1 MKPHYLVFRTSLI
14 LALVVFGLGAVPNA
28 NAIISDCYEP
38 CGETTVF
45 EMGTPDLDFRQM
57 SEGLERPW
65 GLENDAILNLSNASV
80 NLAFTI
86 GSSNVTQIGGTVKD
100 SDGNYI
106 VTGGFTG
113 VIDFGEETIASS
125 RGYDFFIA
133 KYDNAG
139 NPIWIRTATGLATL
153 ADNLSVDGGIAL
165 TVNPTTGEIYVGGTF
180 VKQMDF
186 LDGNGD
192 VEASLTDGR
201 MDDLLNYELF
211 VAKYDATGNLE
222 WVVGGES
229 GSSAAETDLNTG
241 RNMVTAII
249 LDGDGYPYI
258 GGRFSGTN
266 LFGETVSVVGEA
278 DFFLASL
285 DTDGSAPFWVSVAGT
300 PGDDV
305 LLSLSVDALGYIN
318 VLGVIGEGLFE
329 LPDSDVTYDNETGTY
344 DTFLMSYD
352 INGEWYFA
360 SFLGAGE
367 QVVGND
373 VASNLDGSIYVV
385 GQFIGEASFVGSTI
399 VLESDSAVDC
409 AFLVKYNLEGDALW
423 AVRTGGSNYVKANRV
438 VTDVE
443 GNAYVYGL
451 FSEMAV
457 FGMESEMPDT
467 LYSNGVTDMFLMKY
481 DADGNYQWV
490 RRMDGSDTESLD
502 LIASEDNRVRS
513 NPTQMVYSDVN
524 GPEVIISGDFSGTL
538 FDLTAPEGVRLG
550 FVAAIDVTDLVT
562 SAETIASRPQGLTA
576 VSVYPNPVSDMARI
590 GFTIGQQER
599 VSIELTNNLGQRVMD
614 LSGQTYSAGSHTV
627 TLDAAGLNAGLYFC
641 TVTAGSHRETLR
653 MVVVR

>member
-139 NPIWIRTATGLATL
+139 NPIWIRTATGLASLT
-153 ADNLSVDGGIAL
+153 DNLSVDGGIAL

-201 MDDLLNYELF
+201 MDNLLNYELF

-229 GSSAAETDLNTG
+229 GSSAAETDLNIG

-266 LFGETVSVVGEA
+266 LFGETVSVVGEG

-305 LLSLSVDALGYIN
+305 LLSLSVDALGYTN

-329 LPDSDVTYDNETGTY
+329 LPNSTVTYDNATGNY

-373 VASNLDGSIYVV
+373 VASNLDGSIYVT
-385 GQFIGEASFVGSTI
+385 GQFAGEASFVGSDI
-399 VLESDSAVDC
+399 VLNTDSIEG
-409 AFLVKYNLEGDALW
+409 FLVKYDLNGDALW
-423 AVRTGGSNYVKANRV
+423 AVQFGDDDEWAKGNRV
-438 VTDVE
+438 VADAE
-443 GNAYVYGL
+443 GNTYVYGV
-451 FSEMAV
+451 FRTMGV
-457 FGMESEMPDT
+457 FGKETEMPDT
-467 LYSNGVTDMFLMKY
+467 LYANGLTDMFLMKY
-481 DADGNYQWV
+481 DTEGNYQWV
-490 RRMDGSDTESLD
+490 RRLDGSDTESLD
-502 LIASEDNRVRS
+502 LIASTENRVRS

-524 GPEVIISGDFSGTL
+524 GPEVIISGDFNGTL

-562 SAETIASRPQGLTA
+562 SAETIASRPLGLTA

-590 GFTIGQQER
+590 GFTLGQQER

-614 LSGQTYSAGSHTV
+614 ISGQTYGDGTHSVS
-627 TLDAAGLNAGLYFC
+627 LDAAGLNAGLYFC